1 MGLLSSRNLTARQHK
16 IAMVDGFHVKHRAE
30 GSNPSD
36 TNQVGLLS
44 A

>member
-1 MGLLSSRNLTARQHK
+1 MGLLSSRNLTARQHR
-16 IAMVDGFHVKHRAE
+16 IVMVDGFHVKHRAE